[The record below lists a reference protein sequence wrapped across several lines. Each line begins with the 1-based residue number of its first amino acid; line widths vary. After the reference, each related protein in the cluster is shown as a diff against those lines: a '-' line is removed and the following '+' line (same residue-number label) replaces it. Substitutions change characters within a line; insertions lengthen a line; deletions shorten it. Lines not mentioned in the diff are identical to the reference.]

1 VAEQIAIVLLAALIG
16 WSLGYLSAWVTDFL
30 QAQDELALA
39 HRGPL
44 VRDLLVQVSSAAVWA
59 AAATVLEGPWWRW
72 CAAGLIALPL
82 LQVAVTDLR
91 HRYVYT
97 AVAAVGIALGI
108 GLGWLVHGGEW
119 WYGALGAVGGFASF
133 VFIYVVGRW
142 LYRGRA
148 EPLAR
153 GDITIAAM
161 VGAGAGA
168 CTPSALVYGVLISGV
183 FALGVLVVR
192 RSRHA
197 VLAYGPGLC
206 LGGLITLFR
215 C

>member
-1 VAEQIAIVLLAALIG
+1 MAEQIAIVLLAALIG

-59 AAATVLEGPWWRW
+59 AAATVLEGAWWRW

-133 VFIYVVGRW
+133 VFIYAVGRW

-192 RSRHA
+192 RSRHS

>member
-1 VAEQIAIVLLAALIG
+1 VPLAALIG
-16 WSLGYLSAWVTDFL
+16 WSLGYLSAWVTDYL
-30 QAQDELALA
+30 QAQDALPLAR
-39 HRGPL
+39 RGPL
-44 VRDLLVQVSSAAVWA
+44 VRDLLMQVSSAAVWA
-59 AAATVLEGPWWRW
+59 AAAGVLDGAWWRW
-72 CAAGLIALPL
+72 VVAGLIALPL

-97 AVAAVGIALGI
+97 AVAVVGIALGI
-108 GLGWLVHGGEW
+108 ALGWLIHGGEW

-133 VFIYVVGRW
+133 LVIYVAGKL
-142 LYRGRA
+142 LYRGQA

-168 CTPSALVYGVLISGV
+168 CTLSALVYGVLISGV
-183 FALGVLVVR
+183 FAIGVLVMR